1 MAKYMKALVGRDEN
15 FLVIITDALSAVK
28 TMSEIHRTS
37 PAGSCAAGRLLIGT
51 KLMELALKDEGSR
64 LSVEIRGGGETGKI
78 VAYADKYGTL
88 KVKIH
93 NPTPTTRLKK
103 DGKIDVA
110 HAVGSEGFIVVTK
123 DSLRTQPF
131 TGTARLVS
139 GEIAEDIASYYVVS
153 EQQATA
159 ISLGVF
165 VSEHADVVVAGGLML
180 HVLPDAKE
188 KEITKIEALMLEAK
202 PISTYLRMTT
212 DLKDILKMIFKDE
225 PIKVIDEGRYDYSC
239 DCSRERA
246 QRVLASISQTERQS
260 IIETDGSISLHC
272 DYCQR
277 DFVFSE
283 DEV

>member
-1 MAKYMKALVGRDEN
+1 MAKYMKALIGEREN

-28 TMSEIHRTS
+28 SMSEIHRTS

-64 LSVEIRGGGETGKI
+64 LSVEIRGGGEIGKI
-78 VAYADKYGTL
+78 VAYADKFGTL

-93 NPTPTTRLKK
+93 NPTPQTKLKK
-103 DGKIDVA
+103 NGKIDVA

-123 DSLRTQPF
+123 DSLRTKPF

-165 VSEHADVVVAGGLML
+165 VSEHSDVAVAGGLML
-180 HVLPDAKE
+180 HVLPDARE
-188 KEITKIEALMLEAK
+188 EDIGRIEGLMLEAQ
-202 PISTYLRMTT
+202 PISTYLRMTS
-212 DLKDILKMIFKDE
+212 DLREILEMIFKGE
-225 PIKVIDEGRYDYSC
+225 SIKVIDEGCYEYSC

-246 QRVLASISQTERQS
+246 QRVLATISQVERQS
-260 IIETDGSISLHC
+260 IIESDGSISLHC

-283 DEV
+283 GDV

>member
-1 MAKYMKALVGRDEN
+1 MAKYLKALVGERGD

-28 TMSEIHRTS
+28 SMSEIHRTS

-64 LSVEIRGGGETGKI
+64 LSVEIRGGGEVGKI
-78 VAYADKYGTL
+78 VAYSDKYGTL
-88 KVKIH
+88 KVKIN
-93 NPTPTTRLKK
+93 NPTPQTKLKK

-110 HAVGSEGFIVVTK
+110 HAVGNEGFIVVTK
-123 DSLRTQPF
+123 DSLKTQPF
-131 TGTARLVS
+131 TGTAKLVS

-165 VSEHADVVVAGGLML
+165 VSEHSGVAVAGGLML
-180 HVLPDAKE
+180 HVLPDAKDEDIGRIE
-188 KEITKIEALMLEAK
+188 KYMLEAK
-202 PISTYLRMTT
+202 PISTYLRMTS
-212 DLKDILKMIFKDE
+212 DLKEILRMIFREE
-225 PIKVIDEGRYDYSC
+225 PIKVIDEGEYEYAC

-246 QRVLASISQTERQS
+246 ERVLATISQAERKS
-260 IIETDGSISLHC
+260 IMETDGSISLHC
-272 DYCQR
+272 DYCQK